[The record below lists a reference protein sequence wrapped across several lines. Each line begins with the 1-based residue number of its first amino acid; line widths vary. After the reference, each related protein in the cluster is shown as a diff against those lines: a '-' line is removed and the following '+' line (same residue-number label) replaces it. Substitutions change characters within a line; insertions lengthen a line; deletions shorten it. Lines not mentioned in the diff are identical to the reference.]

1 MWKFLIIILAGVVL
15 YKLVTNDREK
25 QDKNE
30 QKDRARK
37 IARGEM
43 VKDPVCGTYVER
55 EGAISVRDGGTVH
68 VFCSYDCRRKFLEE
82 LEAKGRE
89 IPSLTKDADDDDE

>member
-1 MWKFLIIILAGVVL
+1 MWKWLILALAGVVL
-15 YKLVTNDREK
+15 YKLVTNDRLK
-25 QDKNE
+25 QNKNE
-30 QKDRARK
+30 EKDRERK

-55 EGAISVRDGGTVH
+55 EGAISVRDGATTH
-68 VFCSYDCRRKFLEE
+68 VFCSYDCRRKFLDE

-89 IPSLTKDADDDDE
+89 IPALTRESDDE